1 MAIIEP
7 LDFQTIFVNYL
18 AGGWDLF
25 FILSIVTFAY
35 LGARFK
41 MPNMAFMLLM
51 ALYSAI
57 MAKWIAAPFVL
68 VLFVA
73 GTAIYL
79 AISKLQKN

>member
-7 LDFQTIFVNYL
+7 LDFQQIFVNYL

-25 FILSIVTFAY
+25 FILSIALFAY

-41 MPNMAFMLLM
+41 IPNTVFMLLM

-57 MAKWIAAPFVL
+57 MAKWIPAPFIL
-68 VLFVA
+68 VIFVA
-73 GTAIYL
+73 GNAIFL
-79 AISKLQKN
+79 ALSKMQKN